1 METKEPRRERTFL
14 MIKPDGV
21 QRSIVG
27 QLISRFEKRGYNLIA
42 LKMVRPSK
50 EHFEN
55 HYADLKTRSFF
66 PGLLKYMM
74 MGPVVT
80 MVWQGLDVV
89 RQGRKMLGETKPLDS
104 QPGTIRGDFC
114 IDVSRN
120 IMHGSDSIES
130 AEHEIGLWFKEEEL
144 CNYTACCSGL
154 IYE

>member
-1 METKEPRRERTFL
+1 MEAKKERTFL

-27 QLISRFEKRGYNLIA
+27 RIISRFEQRGYNLVA
-42 LKMVRPSK
+42 MKMVRPSK

-55 HYADLKTRSFF
+55 HYADLKARSFF

-74 MGPVVT
+74 MGPVVA
-80 MVWQGLDVV
+80 MVWQGTDIV

-120 IMHGSDSIES
+120 IMHV
-130 AEHEIGLWFKEEEL
+130 
-144 CNYTACCSGL
+144 
-154 IYE
+154 